1 MTELNALADITP
13 WQSGFEQRLRDAYLE
28 AGCSDAAVGRNVTRV
43 LGSPE
48 DWTVAEIRASGA
60 RVGFVAVKV
69 HEDQGTPVGRI
80 GDLWV
85 DPGHAGQGHEQ
96 AARAWAERWC
106 AERGALRLN
115 VQLTRQNELFAD
127 YPVRGQTRMRV
138 ITSAPKP
145 LDGVTARPMT
155 ESEYPAWLASEK
167 DAYIADIVRAGAL
180 DPEQAQQKSDADFA
194 RLIPEGMATPGHSF
208 LVLEAAGEV
217 IGTGWLK
224 HDFLPGVTF
233 GYSLEIHQEYRGKG
247 FGRAAMTVGEQ
258 ATLDGGDS
266 ALMFNV
272 FGGNEVAMNL
282 YTSAGYR
289 VVEENRS
296 IDLPTGA

>member
-1 MTELNALADITP
+1 MTEFNTLADVTP
-13 WQSGFEQRLRDAYLE
+13 WRSGFERRLREAYTA
-28 AGCSDAAVGRNVTRV
+28 AGCVDAAAEQNVSRV
-43 LGSPE
+43 LGDPG
-48 DWTVAEIRASGA
+48 DWTVAEITTSGT

-69 HEDQGTPVGRI
+69 TEDQGTPAGRI
-80 GDLWV
+80 GDLRV
-85 DPGHAGQGHEQ
+85 DPEYAGQGHEQ
-96 AARAWAERWC
+96 AARTWAERWC

-115 VQLTRQNELFAD
+115 VQLTRPDELFAD

-138 ITSAPKP
+138 IASAPKP

-155 ESEYPAWLASEK
+155 EAEYPAWLASEK

-180 DPEQAQQKSDADFA
+180 DPEQARQKSDADFA

-208 LVLEAAGEV
+208 LVLEAAGET

-233 GYSLEIHQEYRGKG
+233 GYSLEIHREHRGKG
-247 FGRAAMTVGEQ
+247 YGRAAMTVGEQ

-296 IDLPTGA
+296 IALPAG